1 MSSMATRI
9 IERINSAFTVCLS
22 VPKIIGTGPIM
33 MTPPAFTLP
42 FPPAPFNASSKV
54 AMKTSAN
61 PAIISVNPMLHKSW
75 SLKAVHC
82 FMRLCAS
89 RFK

>member
-1 MSSMATRI
+1 MDRI
-9 IERINSAFTVCLS
+9 DSAFTVCLS

-33 MTPPAFTLP
+33 TMPPALTLP
-42 FPPAPFNASSKV
+42 FPLEPLRDSRIV

-61 PAIISVNPMLHKSW
+61 PVSNSVSPMLHKSW
-75 SLKAVHC
+75 SLKAWSL
-82 FMRLCAS
+82 FIRLCAS